1 MKVASWKKR
10 RIETIAQHSA
20 QQQNDDN
27 DDGADGSDG
36 GKWEKA
42 NSSAPNRN
50 PRSRTRMIELGLHVL
65 N

>member
-36 GKWEKA
+36 GKWKKRIQA
-42 NSSAPNRN
+42 H
-50 PRSRTRMIELGLHVL
+50 RTEIHVVAL
-65 N
+65 A